1 MKPGPSALGGGT
13 GRRRIEVLVVDDS
26 AVMRELMT
34 QVLSREPDLGVTVAA
49 DPLIAFD
56 KLQRLRPDVIVLD
69 LELPRMDGLTFLRRL
84 MRDSPLPVVVCSGTA
99 PRGTWR
105 ALQALALG
113 AVEVLGKP
121 RLDPTTF
128 ATQATGLID
137 AVRAAAQARPR
148 PRARDAAPR
157 SPAPP
162 PVAPPSPAAPPPALA
177 AAPPVTP
184 PPALATP
191 LSLPRASEPSALDGD
206 VLIALGASTG
216 GAEALREVLT
226 VMPEDAPPIVI
237 VQHMPAPFTVG
248 FALAL
253 SRSCRIE
260 VREAR
265 AGDIPRRGLALVA
278 PGSLHLRVR
287 GKGGVY
293 RVEIHDGPP
302 VNRHR
307 PSVDVLFESVA
318 RAAGVRAVGA
328 LLTGMGADGADGLLQ
343 MRQAGAVTVAQD
355 EASCVVYGMPREAV
369 LRGAA
374 QHVVPL
380 SQMGNTLL
388 NAARRI
394 ALQRPPPPPPTPT
407 SP

>member
-1 MKPGPSALGGGT
+1 
-13 GRRRIEVLVVDDS
+13 
-26 AVMRELMT
+26 MRELMT
-34 QVLSREPDLGVTVAA
+34 QMLSREPDLGVTVAA

-56 KLQRLRPDVIVLD
+56 KLQRHRPDVIVLD

-121 RLDPTTF
+121 RLDPATF
-128 ATQATGLID
+128 ATQAAGLLD

-148 PRARDAAPR
+148 PRAREVTAR
-157 SPAPP
+157 LPAPP
-162 PVAPPSPAAPPPALA
+162 PVAPPAPSAPPPPIATAPPASTVVAALA
-177 AAPPVTP
+177 P
-184 PPALATP
+184 
-191 LSLPRASEPSALDGD
+191 PRASEPSSAEGE

-253 SRSCRIE
+253 ARSCRIE

-287 GKGGVY
+287 GKGGIY

-307 PSVDVLFESVA
+307 PSVDVLFGSVA
-318 RAAGVRAVGA
+318 RAAGARAVGA

-380 SQMGNTLL
+380 SQMGTTLL
-388 NAARRI
+388 NAARRL
-394 ALQRPPPPPPTPT
+394 ALQRPLPSPHTPS